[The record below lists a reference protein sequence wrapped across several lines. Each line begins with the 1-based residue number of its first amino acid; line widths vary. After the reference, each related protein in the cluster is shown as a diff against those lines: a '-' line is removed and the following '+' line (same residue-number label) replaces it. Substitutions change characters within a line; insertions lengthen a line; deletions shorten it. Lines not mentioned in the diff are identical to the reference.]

1 MLTAILDSYISKYQY
16 KPDIVLTITKE
27 NNKLYV
33 HPTGQSKLLLEPVAE
48 TDFIIKEINA
58 KLSFVNGDNG
68 KVSKIKLNLN
78 GVQSELARI
87 K

>member
-1 MLTAILDSYISKYQY
+1 
-16 KPDIVLTITKE
+16 VLTITKE
-27 NNKLYV
+27 NNKLYGQ
-33 HPTGQSKLLLEPVAE
+33 PTGQSKLLLEPVAE

-58 KLSFVNGDNG
+58 KLSFVNGDKG
-68 KVSKIKLNLN
+68 KVSKINLNLN